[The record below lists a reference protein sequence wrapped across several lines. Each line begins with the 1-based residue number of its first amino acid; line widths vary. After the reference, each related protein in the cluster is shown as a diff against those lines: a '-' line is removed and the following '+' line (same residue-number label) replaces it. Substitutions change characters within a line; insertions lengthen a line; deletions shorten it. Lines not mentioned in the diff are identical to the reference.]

1 MPSFSVGGDAIT
13 ADEDGEDEEDDKGDF
28 GLLSVPLTLAE
39 TSGVCL
45 GSGPLAGAAMA
56 TTGSLPVSFIYVI
69 SAAVA
74 VRILRLSLAA

>member
-13 ADEDGEDEEDDKGDF
+13 ADEDGEDEEDDEGDF
-28 GLLSVPLTLAE
+28 WSLSRPLTLAE

-56 TTGSLPVSFIYVI
+56 TTGSLPASFI
-69 SAAVA
+69 
-74 VRILRLSLAA
+74 